1 MRTECKQARFEFHQ
15 LFQRKVKARFDGG
28 KITSDAGVLLL
39 REVEQR
45 TGLVAG
51 LTACFSDHRDARL
64 IEHTVEELL
73 GQRIYGLCLGYEDL
87 NDHDQLRTDPM
98 LAVAVNKADP
108 LGERRRQASDRGKA
122 LAGRCRL
129 NRLELTG
136 AEVDEQERYK
146 KIAMDPNRIDGWM
159 VDAFVESH
167 ESAPEEMVLDLDATD
182 DPIHGQQEGRFFHG
196 YYRHYCYLPLYIFS
210 GEHLLCARL
219 RCSNIDGAAGSVE
232 ELERIVGRIRQSWPE
247 VSIVIRADSG
257 FCRDDL
263 LRWCEDHH
271 VDYVM
276 GLANNDRLKSES
288 AEAMTQAEAEFNAT
302 GRPARVFQ
310 DFRYRTRHSWTSER
324 RVVGKAEFLDK
335 GANPRFVVTSL
346 SPERLGARALYEDFY
361 CARGDMENRIKE
373 QQLDLFADRTSAA
386 TMRANQLRLYLSSAA
401 YMLMHALRRLGLKQ
415 TPLARAQCQTIRLKL
430 LKIGAQVRL
439 TVRHVWISMSEA
451 YSYEAPEDRRPSPP
465 HGPPRLDLHVGS
477 LFLQRGLRCRRSKP
491 PGHSSALLR
500 SVPIKRPQK
509 RNRSIAQAELCLN
522 AFCHALP
529 NPKNAPFTTLHT
541 TASLDLDR
549 IDSETLRKPF
559 RPAKITFISK
569 SVIYA
574 G

>member
-1 MRTECKQARFEFHQ
+1 MRTECKQVRFEFHQ
-15 LFQRKVKARFDGG
+15 LSQRKVKARFDGG

-39 REVEQR
+39 REVER
-45 TGLVAG
+45 GTGLIAG
-51 LTACFSDHRDARL
+51 LAECFRDHRDARL

-122 LAGRCRL
+122 LAGRCTL

-146 KIAMDPNRIDGWM
+146 KIAMDPDRIDGWM

-167 ESAPEEMVLDLDATD
+167 ESAPEEIVLDLDATD

-288 AEAMTQAEAEFNAT
+288 ASDDSGRSRVQRHRDT
-302 GRPARVFQ
+302 GAGVQGFPLP
-310 DFRYRTRHSWTSER
+310 D
-324 RVVGKAEFLDK
+324 
-335 GANPRFVVTSL
+335 
-346 SPERLGARALYEDFY
+346 SP
-361 CARGDMENRIKE
+361 
-373 QQLDLFADRTSAA
+373 QLDLGATRRRQGRVPGERRQSSIRRHLPVAGTPGGPRT
-386 TMRANQLRLYLSSAA
+386 
-401 YMLMHALRRLGLKQ
+401 LRRLLLCAGRHGEPHKRTAVGSVRRPDQ
-415 TPLARAQCQTIRLKL
+415 RGNDARQSTPAVSVLRRLHAHARLASSRT
-430 LKIGAQVRL
+430 
-439 TVRHVWISMSEA
+439 EA
-451 YSYEAPEDRRPSPP
+451 DPPGSRSVSDDSLEAPEDRRPGPP

-477 LFLQRGLRCRRSKP
+477 LSLQRGLRCRRSKP

-509 RNRSIAQAELCLN
+509 RTRSIAQAELCLN
-522 AFCHALP
+522 AFRHALP

>member
-1 MRTECKQARFEFHQ
+1 MRTECKQVRFEFHQ
-15 LFQRKVKARFDGG
+15 LSQRKVKARFDGG

-39 REVEQR
+39 REVER
-45 TGLVAG
+45 GTGLIAG
-51 LTACFSDHRDARL
+51 LAECFRDHRDARL

-98 LAVAVNKADP
+98 LAVAVNKADL

-122 LAGRCRL
+122 LAGRCTL

-146 KIAMDPNRIDGWM
+146 KIAMDPDRIDGWM
-159 VDAFVESH
+159 VDAFVEAH
-167 ESAPEEMVLDLDATD
+167 DSAPEEIVLDLDATD

-219 RCSNIDGAAGSVE
+219 RCSNIDGA
-232 ELERIVGRIRQSWPE
+232 
-247 VSIVIRADSG
+247 DSG

-302 GRPARVFQ
+302 GTPARVFK

-324 RVVGKAEFLDK
+324 RVVGKAEFLEK

-386 TMRANQLRLYLSSAA
+386 TMRANQLRLYLSAAA

-451 YSYEAPEDRRPSPP
+451 YPYSEVFAAVVRN
-465 HGPPRLDLHVGS
+465 
-477 LFLQRGLRCRRSKP
+477 LQAIPLRC
-491 PGHSSALLR
+491 
-500 SVPIKRPQK
+500 
-509 RNRSIAQAELCLN
+509 
-522 AFCHALP
+522 
-529 NPKNAPFTTLHT
+529 
-541 TASLDLDR
+541 
-549 IDSETLRKPF
+549 
-559 RPAKITFISK
+559 
-569 SVIYA
+569 
-574 G
+574 